1 MRKNILPI
9 LIALALFG
17 CGGGDNGG
25 TGGTSTNNNSIALF
39 SPAMELG
46 GIQCQCAS
54 CIAGV
59 TLKSTSPIA
68 AVAFSVDTP
77 ATPAT
82 NDWITVNGATGISTN
97 YRFLV
102 PSPMSCT
109 AYYNSQIC
117 LFAKGLDGQ
126 IASGPCQIVRRI
138 Y

>member
-1 MRKNILPI
+1 MLKKIFPI
-9 LIALALFG
+9 LIAVALFG

-25 TGGTSTNNNSIALF
+25 AGGTSTNNNASALF
-39 SPAMELG
+39 SPTMQLG

-59 TLKSTSPIA
+59 TANSASPIA
-68 AVAFSVDTP
+68 AVAFSVDTQ

-82 NDWITVNGATGISTN
+82 NEWIAVNGATGISTN